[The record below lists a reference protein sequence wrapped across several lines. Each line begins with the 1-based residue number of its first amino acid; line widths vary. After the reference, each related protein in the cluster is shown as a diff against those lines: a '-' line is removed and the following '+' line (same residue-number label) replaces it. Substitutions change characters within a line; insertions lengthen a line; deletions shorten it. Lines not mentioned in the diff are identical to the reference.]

1 MKMSKEMQQGVNI
14 SKIKQHLVILIKKQ
28 VKFIEKY
35 IKRKQK
41 DFQSH

>member
-1 MKMSKEMQQGVNI
+1 MQQGVNI

-35 IKRKQK
+35 IKRKKK